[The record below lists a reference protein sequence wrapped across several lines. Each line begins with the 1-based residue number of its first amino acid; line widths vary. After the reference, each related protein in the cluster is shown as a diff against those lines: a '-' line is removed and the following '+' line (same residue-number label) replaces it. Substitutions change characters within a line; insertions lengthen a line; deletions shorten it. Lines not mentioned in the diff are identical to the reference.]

1 MKKKVIS
8 IMIMLAM
15 LVPIIQPISLAI
27 EEMQVEFDEGIGT
40 VVGKSLIDGD
50 YQYTVENNEATI
62 TNYFG
67 MDENAKIPETIKGY
81 TVTNIVCTGF
91 SRCKSVEIPST
102 VTNIQSDGYASLFLT
117 CQKLEDIIVDSNNPV
132 YSSDNGV
139 LYNKDKTYLM
149 SCPKGK
155 KGNYSIPE
163 GVTSISMFA
172 FFRCTNLTN
181 ITIPDSVEI
190 IHSNSFEDCS
200 SLQSLTIPE
209 GARISSYQ
217 FVGLTNLT
225 NLVVPEGVN
234 DFGSNAPGLLRRM

>member
-8 IMIMLAM
+8 IMIMLAI
-15 LVPIIQPISLAI
+15 LVPIIQPISLAV
-27 EEMQVEFDEGIGT
+27 EEMQVESDKGIETVAGGT
-40 VVGKSLIDGD
+40 LTDGD

-62 TNYFG
+62 TQYFG

-81 TVTNIVCTGF
+81 TVTSIVCTGF
-91 SRCKSVEIPST
+91 SRCKIVEIPSS
-102 VTNIQSDGYASLFLT
+102 VTNIQSGGNASLFLT
-117 CQKLEDIIVDSNNPV
+117 CQKLEDIIVDSDNPV

-139 LYNKDKTYLM
+139 LYNKDKTSLM
-149 SCPKGK
+149 SCPRGK
-155 KGNYSIPE
+155 KGSYSIPE
-163 GVTSISMFA
+163 GVTSILMYA
-172 FFRCTNLTN
+172 FWRCTNLTN

-190 IHSNSFEDCS
+190 IHSNIFEDCS

-234 DFGSNAPGLLRRM
+234 DLGTNAPGLLRRM

>member
-1 MKKKVIS
+1 MKRKVIS

-15 LVPIIQPISLAI
+15 LAPIIQPISLAI
-27 EEMQVEFDEGIGT
+27 EEMQVESDKGIETVAGGT
-40 VVGKSLIDGD
+40 LTDGD

-62 TNYFG
+62 TQYFG
-67 MDENAKIPETIKGY
+67 MDENAKIPETINDY
-81 TVTNIVCTGF
+81 RVTTILCTGF

-102 VTNIQSDGYASLFLT
+102 VKSIDANNYVSLFLT
-117 CQKLEDIIVDSNNPV
+117 CKKLENIIVDSNNPV

-139 LYNKDKTYLM
+139 LYNKDKTTLM
-149 SCPKGK
+149 SCPRGK

-172 FFRCTNLTN
+172 FYKCTNLTN
-181 ITIPDSVEI
+181 IVIPNSVEI
-190 IHSNSFEDCS
+190 IHSNIFEGCS

-234 DFGSNAPGLLRRM
+234 DLGTNAPGLLRRM